1 MINDLSNLDLSELKT
16 FIDFHETRHKGKCNY
31 LNICELFINCQS
43 CPIGKVIED
52 GMDCEEV
59 FLAERYKHIITE
71 ELVKEVQ
78 DKNWDICNCDCENC
92 KLQEVRLNG
101 DECMIMVESLINN
114 FTIETEEE
122 KQAKIDKEKLEARIK
137 TIEKKID
144 MILQILLEKNN

>member
-1 MINDLSNLDLSELKT
+1 MINDLSNLDLSELRT

-31 LNICELFINCQS
+31 LNICESYECDV

-78 DKNWDICNCDCENC
+78 DKSWDICDCDCENC

-122 KQAKIDKEKLEARIK
+122 KQAKIDRDYIMAKIK
-137 TIEKKID
+137 TIESKLDKVLE
-144 MILQILLEKNN
+144 MLLKD

>member
-1 MINDLSNLDLSELKT
+1 MINDLSNLDLSELRT
-16 FIDFHETRHKGKCNY
+16 SIDFHKTRNRGKCNY
-31 LNICELFINCQS
+31 LNICELFGECEN
-43 CPIGKVIED
+43 CPIGKVIDD

-78 DKNWDICNCDCENC
+78 DKSWDICTCDCENC

-122 KQAKIDKEKLEARIK
+122 KQAKKKNKKEQKS
-137 TIEKKID
+137 IESE
-144 MILQILLEKNN
+144 EKDIE

>member
-16 FIDFHETRHKGKCNY
+16 FLDFHETRHKGKCNY
-31 LNICELFINCQS
+31 LNICELFTECKS

-78 DKNWDICNCDCENC
+78 DKSWDYCNMDCENC
-92 KLQEVRLNG
+92 KLQDIWLNH
-101 DECMIMVESLINN
+101 DECMVFIESLINN

-122 KQAKIDKEKLEARIK
+122 KQAKTDRDYIMAKIK
-137 TIEKKID
+137 TIESKLDKV
-144 MILQILLEKNN
+144 LEILLKD